1 MRKLAL
7 LALFFMTIGLFFG
20 CKPSK
25 NDGNKGSGD
34 SANVAS
40 ATAETVKDST
50 MYGTYVDGGHGGFML
65 KCDDDSVRE
74 FVVDLDNDSDV
85 VFGGMAAGDQMAVT
99 YRTNGLGEKIVTKA
113 INLTTLQATWTSLDK
128 NFEIEKGGTVQ
139 SHQQGE
145 ARPWTSWRIL
155 NGHLLLNSDTFDID
169 RLDGDSLLLENHD
182 GIFAYSRLK
191 KQ

>member
-7 LALFFMTIGLFFG
+7 LALFFMSIGLFFG

-25 NDGNKGSGD
+25 NDGNNGSGD

-145 ARPWTSWRIL
+145 TRPWTSWRIL